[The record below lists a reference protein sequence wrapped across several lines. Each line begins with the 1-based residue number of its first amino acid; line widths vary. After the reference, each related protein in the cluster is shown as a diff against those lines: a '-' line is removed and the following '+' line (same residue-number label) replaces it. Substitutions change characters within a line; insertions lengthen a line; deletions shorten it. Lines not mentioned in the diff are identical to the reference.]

1 MNYYRSQKGSLQ
13 IARLNSNSLRKA
25 RGGSVIN
32 ITKHGQEDVSSRPMT
47 GTSADAAPY
56 WAEARHALG
65 RADPILGNL
74 IRAAGGSVLRPRN
87 DPFFSLS
94 RSIVAQQISV
104 HAAEAVWQKLIA
116 HVGAMTPGAV
126 ASQTEDALHGCG
138 LSRPKARYLLSLAEH
153 FTEGALDQESWHRM
167 DDDAVIERLVQMK
180 GIGRWTA
187 EMFLIFHLLRPD
199 VLPVAD
205 IGIQKAIASHF
216 NDGCREKKKHLDAE
230 GDGYDDGQHA
240 EGKVGVRRVPFELR
254 RRSWRLERIRAHRP
268 RPVSTVPAGH
278 FIMGPISS
286 IC

>member
-1 MNYYRSQKGSLQ
+1 MRHRIGQRPGTRSVGLTRYL
-13 IARLNSNSLRKA
+13 A
-25 RGGSVIN
+25 
-32 ITKHGQEDVSSRPMT
+32 TSS
-47 GTSADAAPY
+47 APPG
-56 WAEARHALG
+56 E
-65 RADPILGNL
+65 
-74 IRAAGGSVLRPRN
+74 SVLRSRN

-216 NDGCREKKKHLDAE
+216 NDGVRPGPDEMVAIAEPLATMAVCRF
-230 GDGYDDGQHA
+230 
-240 EGKVGVRRVPFELR
+240 V
-254 RRSWRLERIRAHRP
+254 
-268 RPVSTVPAGH
+268 VSLA
-278 FIMGPISS
+278 
-286 IC
+286 

>member
-1 MNYYRSQKGSLQ
+1 MRHRIGQRPGTRSVGLTRYL
-13 IARLNSNSLRKA
+13 A
-25 RGGSVIN
+25 
-32 ITKHGQEDVSSRPMT
+32 TSSAPPGICSAASKRPLFL
-47 GTSADAAPY
+47 AV
-56 WAEARHALG
+56 ALD
-65 RADPILGNL
+65 R
-74 IRAAGGSVLRPRN
+74 
-87 DPFFSLS
+87 
-94 RSIVAQQISV
+94 AQQISV

-138 LSRPKARYLLSLAEH
+138 LFTAKARYLLSLAEH

-187 EMFLIFHLLRPD
+187 EMFLIFHLLRPTCFPLRTS
-199 VLPVAD
+199 VSRRRSPVTSTMAV
-205 IGIQKAIASHF
+205 A
-216 NDGCREKKKHLDAE
+216 EKKKHLDAE

-268 RPVSTVPAGH
+268 RPSVNQFPPVTLSWD
-278 FIMGPISS
+278 PISS
-286 IC
+286 NC

>member
-1 MNYYRSQKGSLQ
+1 MPDL
-13 IARLNSNSLRKA
+13 
-25 RGGSVIN
+25 
-32 ITKHGQEDVSSRPMT
+32 
-47 GTSADAAPY
+47 
-56 WAEARHALG
+56 
-65 RADPILGNL
+65 
-74 IRAAGGSVLRPRN
+74 
-87 DPFFSLS
+87 
-94 RSIVAQQISV
+94 AQQISV

-199 VLPVAD
+199 VFPVAD

-216 NDGCREKKKHLDAE
+216 NDGVRPGPDEMVAIAE
-230 GDGYDDGQHA
+230 PWRPWRSVASWYLW
-240 EGKVGVRRVPFELR
+240 RRYCQVDVERANLSR
-254 RRSWRLERIRAHRP
+254 RADFLCSHRTAQVTSCQTMKARSR
-268 RPVSTVPAGH
+268 
-278 FIMGPISS
+278 SS
-286 IC
+286 R